1 MSDIRDGMPDVSTV
15 KNGTDGETTNAE
27 KIAGQETLTNM
38 NGETKRVKVGGSD
51 GSDVSQT
58 VVLETYNCKG
68 FMQSSEYILSRLRN
82 CDVMCLS
89 ETWLRPGDLCLID
102 TVIQQDP
109 VLNQV
114 CAQ

>member
-1 MSDIRDGMPDVSTV
+1 MPDVSTV
-15 KNGTDGETTNAE
+15 KNGTDGKTANAE

-38 NGETKRVKVGGSD
+38 NGETMRVKVGGSN
-51 GSDVSQT
+51 GSDISQT

-68 FMQSSEYILSRLRN
+68 CMQSSEYILSRLRN

-89 ETWLRPGDLCLID
+89 ETWLRRGDLSLID

-109 VLNQV
+109 VLSSHQ
-114 CAQ
+114 

>member
-1 MSDIRDGMPDVSTV
+1 MECVDSVDVLTV

-27 KIAGQETLTNM
+27 KIAGRETLTNI
-38 NGETKRVKVGGSD
+38 NGETMRVKVGGSD

-82 CDVMCLS
+82 CDAMCLS

-102 TVIQQDP
+102 TVIRLYRM
-109 VLNQV
+109 VR
-114 CAQ
+114 